1 MAIFLTGAH
10 GFIGHHT
17 SRYIA
22 SLGKT
27 VVGLGHGAWVQADF
41 QRWGL
46 TDWLNGQ
53 VCHANLDALAA
64 KHGTPECVIHLAG
77 GSAVGPSF
85 AAPAEDF
92 RRTVVGTSDLAE
104 WVRLH
109 APNAPIVMAS
119 SAAVY
124 GAGHSAQIS
133 EGALCAPYSPYGFHK
148 HMAELALASYARS
161 FGLRVAGVRFFSVYG
176 TGLRKQLLWD
186 ACTKLAQNVEVL
198 ALGGH
203 GNELRD
209 WLHVEDAA
217 HLLVKAADFA
227 SAECPIVNCGTGTA
241 TPVSAIAERLVECWG
256 SSAQVSFSGI
266 ARAGDPQ
273 SLVADTALAQQWGWS
288 APHDWEAGLAEYV
301 AWFKAANR
309 ESTL

>member
-1 MAIFLTGAH
+1 MAIFVTGAH

-17 SRYIA
+17 SRHL
-22 SLGKT
+22 SLLGKT
-27 VVGLGHGAWVQADF
+27 VVGLGHGAWVDAEF
-41 QRWGL
+41 QSWGL

-53 VCHANLDALAA
+53 VCHANLDVLAA
-64 KHGTPECVIHLAG
+64 RHGVPECIIHLAG
-77 GSAVGPSF
+77 GSAVGPSY

-109 APNAPIVMAS
+109 APNSPVVMAS

-124 GAGHSAQIS
+124 GAGH
-133 EGALCAPYSPYGFHK
+133 EGKIGESALCTPYSPYGFHK
-148 HMAELALASYARS
+148 HMAELSLESYASS
-161 FGLRVAGVRFFSVYG
+161 FGLHTACVRFFSVYG

-186 ACTKLAQNVEVL
+186 ACTKLSKKPEL
-198 ALGGH
+198 LTLGGH

-217 HLLVKAADFA
+217 RLLVTALDFA
-227 SAECPIVNCGTGTA
+227 SINCPIVNCGTGIA
-241 TPVSAIAERLVECWG
+241 TPVRAIAERLVECWG
-256 SSAQVSFSGI
+256 SKAEVAFSGV

-273 SLVADTALAQQWGWS
+273 SLVADNSLAERWGWTP
-288 APHDWEAGLAEYV
+288 AHDWETGLAEYV
-301 AWFKAANR
+301 AWFKDTNRIAA
-309 ESTL
+309 